1 MDLTPTPQTYCSL
14 TGSVVVTSNG
24 IDSDGDVLTYTLKTS
39 NPEYFVIDSSTGLVT
54 LAQAN
59 VPAGTYALE
68 VDVTDGV
75 STVPQTIDVTITDGA
90 PCVITVND
98 PAPASKELAK
108 TGRPIASMLAIAVSV
123 ISLGFVVLKSKPLG
137 NRS

>member
-1 MDLTPTPQTYCSL
+1 MPSRKDRAVHPLQYISDWY
-14 TGSVVVTSNG
+14 VV
-24 IDSDGDVLTYTLKTS
+24 
-39 NPEYFVIDSSTGLVT
+39 
-54 LAQAN
+54 N